1 MACSLSQV
9 SHAGGRSGERR
20 VFLGGLAG
28 PYLVLPCAPSPPEDP
43 RKFMNFIE
51 QEKLEESVLS
61 CSVFWRLHLF
71 YLYIK

>member
-43 RKFMNFIE
+43 RKFMEFYRTGE
-51 QEKLEESVLS
+51 VRGECLKLFCFLASSFVLS
-61 CSVFWRLHLF
+61 LH
-71 YLYIK
+71 